1 MARVVV
7 GRRNLEGALM
17 NLRDH
22 LEDLC
27 RTEGGEGGFG
37 KIELTPGR
45 DVKVLRRSVRWQD
58 GWALMIGGE
67 SGRRRLIVVDF
78 DGTDVLDRFSGERLE
93 VEPGVAVCLGDLD
106 HQNAVAVRSVC
117 EAARPQP
124 LGLHDSFGLGDR
136 LGIAGPAH
144 LQAMRGSGFK
154 VVLAQQ
160 SIRELE
166 RTERTPDEVMDAA
179 TWAVVEEGWND
190 AWGADADHL
199 KTPADVELMAEA
211 GFTMFTIDPGDH
223 VVDAADDMDVSEL
236 EREAAGL
243 SWADLETTMPEALAR
258 YGDGAVEV
266 GPELTIDPTP
276 EDVLQGWVK
285 YGASL
290 AHTARMYRHIASTMG
305 DRPFEVEVS
314 VDETAS
320 VTSPFEH
327 WLVASELRRLG
338 VRWIGLAP
346 RFVGDF
352 EKGIDYRGDLEVF
365 RTEYVKHLAIADRLG
380 PYKISIHS
388 GSDKFGVYRV
398 IGEIGRGGVHV
409 KTAGTSYLEALRT
422 IAACEPV
429 LFREILDFS
438 RSLYEHER
446 RTYHVS
452 AVLDRVPGS
461 SRLAD
466 GDLPA
471 LFESED
477 ARQVLHVTFGRV
489 LTEKSADGGFLFK
502 TRVLAALDE
511 HEATHFANLVK
522 HFRRHTAP
530 FGTEVGE
537 QS

>member
-1 MARVVV
+1 M
-7 GRRNLEGALM
+7 NLRQQLEQLPTLAPGDDETRETLTLPSGANVKVAQRSICWTAGGALM
-17 NLRDH
+17 VVR
-22 LEDLC
+22 
-27 RTEGGEGGFG
+27 EG
-37 KIELTPGR
+37 
-45 DVKVLRRSVRWQD
+45 S
-58 GWALMIGGE
+58 
-67 SGRRRLIVVDF
+67 RRRLLVAELVESGLAAPF
-78 DGTDVLDRFSGERLE
+78 QGERWITEAGLE
-93 VEPGVAVCLGDLD
+93 ACCGELD
-106 HQNAVAVRSVC
+106 HHNAMAVRNAVDT
-117 EAARPQP
+117 ARPQP
-124 LGLHDSFGLGDR
+124 LGLADSFGLGDR
-136 LGIAGPAH
+136 LGIAGAAH
-144 LQAMRGSGFK
+144 LRSMRGSGFK

-179 TWAVVEEGWND
+179 TWAVLEEGWSEP
-190 AWGADADHL
+190 WGADADHL

-223 VVDAADDMDVSEL
+223 VVDAADEMSVSEL
-236 EREAAGL
+236 EAAAAAL
-243 SWADLETTMPEALAR
+243 PWADLESTMLEALGR
-258 YGDGAVEV
+258 YADVTVDV
-266 GPELTIDPTP
+266 GPELSLEPST
-276 EDVLQGWVK
+276 EDVLRAWVK

-290 AHTARMYRHIASTMG
+290 AHTAKMYRHIASTMG

-338 VRWIGLAP
+338 VEWIGLAP
-346 RFVGDF
+346 RFIGDF

-365 RTEYVKHLAIADRLG
+365 RNEYIKHLAIAEAVG

-422 IAACEPV
+422 IAACEPGM
-429 LFREILDFS
+429 FREILDFS

-452 AVLDRVPGS
+452 AVLDRVPAGAD
-461 SRLAD
+461 LAD
-466 GDLPA
+466 GELSA
-471 LFESED
+471 LFEDDD

-489 LTEKSADGGFLFK
+489 LTEKNDGGGYLFK
-502 TRVLAALDE
+502 NRLLAALDQ
-511 HEATHFANLVK
+511 HEAAHYTNLVA

-530 FGTEVGE
+530 FTGVDGE
-537 QS
+537 IA

>member
-1 MARVVV
+1 MKVRSQLEVLRTTGPGDDGATMSFDLGADRPVEVV
-7 GRRNLEGALM
+7 
-17 NLRDH
+17 
-22 LEDLC
+22 
-27 RTEGGEGGFG
+27 
-37 KIELTPGR
+37 
-45 DVKVLRRSVRWQD
+45 RRSVRWVR
-58 GWALMIGGE
+58 GGAVMMARD
-67 SGRRRLIVVDF
+67 SGRRQ
-78 DGTDVLDRFSGERLE
+78 VLAIDLDESGAAAHFSGERRE
-93 VEPGVAVCLGDLD
+93 VEPDVEACIGELSHA
-106 HQNAVAVRSVC
+106 NAVAVRELC
-117 EAARPQP
+117 DGARPQP
-124 LGLHDSFGLGDR
+124 LGLDDSFGLGDR

-144 LQAMRGSGFK
+144 LRALVGSGFK

-179 TWAVVEEGWND
+179 TWAVLEEGWTD
-190 AWGADADHL
+190 PWGADADHL
-199 KTPADVELMAEA
+199 KTPADVELMASA

-223 VVDAADDMDVSEL
+223 VVDAADTMSITELQEAAADLPWSEL
-236 EREAAGL
+236 EDTLGAALRRYAGHGIDVEP
-243 SWADLETTMPEALAR
+243 DLILEPSA
-258 YGDGAVEV
+258 
-266 GPELTIDPTP
+266 
-276 EDVLQGWVK
+276 EDVLRGWVK

-290 AHTARMYRHIASTMG
+290 AHTARMYRHIALTMG
-305 DRPFEVEVS
+305 KRPFEVEVS

-338 VRWIGLAP
+338 VEWIGLAP

-365 RTEYVKHLAIADRLG
+365 RREYLKHLAIADALG

-422 IAACEPV
+422 LAACKPK
-429 LFREILDFS
+429 LFREILEFS
-438 RSLYEHER
+438 CSLYEHER

-452 AVLDRVPGS
+452 AELDRVPAA
-461 SRLAD
+461 AD
-466 GDLPA
+466 VKARDLPA
-471 LFESED
+471 LFEDDD

-489 LTEKSADGGFLFK
+489 LTEKQEGGGYLFK
-502 TRVLAALDE
+502 GRLMDALEE
-511 HEATHFANLVK
+511 HEAAHYENLVA

-530 FGTEVGE
+530 FGAGGE
-537 QS
+537 KK

>member
-1 MARVVV
+1 MSFRDIV
-7 GRRNLEGALM
+7 GTLRNGETKTAELTLPSGASLEVDQRSIHWFNGGALM
-17 NLRDH
+17 
-22 LEDLC
+22 
-27 RTEGGEGGFG
+27 
-37 KIELTPGR
+37 
-45 DVKVLRRSVRWQD
+45 VVR
-58 GWALMIGGE
+58 E
-67 SGRRRLIVVDF
+67 KGRRRLLVVELEKS
-78 DGTDVLDRFSGERLE
+78 GVARRFSGEMTE
-93 VEPGVAVCLGDLD
+93 VEPGVTACVGNLNHGNAAV
-106 HQNAVAVRSVC
+106 VREFC
-117 EAARPQP
+117 EAARPRP
-124 LGLHDSFGLGDR
+124 LGLADSFGLGDR

-144 LQAMRGSGFK
+144 LRAMRGTGFK

-179 TWAVVEEGWND
+179 TWAVLEEGWTE

-199 KTPADVELMAEA
+199 KSPADVELMAAA
-211 GFTMFTIDPGDH
+211 GFTMFTVDPGDH
-223 VVDAADDMDVSEL
+223 VVDAADTMSIEEL
-236 EREAAGL
+236 QEAASCL
-243 SWADLETTMPEALAR
+243 PWSDLEDTL
-258 YGDGAVEV
+258 GAVLRRFSRKVIRV
-266 GPELTIDPTP
+266 GPDLELAASE
-276 EDVLQGWVK
+276 EDVLRGWVK

-290 AHTARMYRHIASTMG
+290 AHTAKMYRHIASTMG
-305 DRPFEVEVS
+305 ERPFEVEVS

-338 VRWIGLAP
+338 VEWVGLAP

-352 EKGIDYRGDLEVF
+352 EKGIDYRGDLSIF
-365 RTEYVKHLAIADRLG
+365 RKEYLKHLAIAEDQG

-398 IGEIGRGGVHV
+398 IGEIGKGGVHV

-422 IAACEPV
+422 VAACEPT

-452 AVLDRVPGS
+452 AELERVPAAADLQGS
-461 SRLAD
+461 ELR
-466 GDLPA
+466 A
-471 LFESED
+471 LFDDDD

-489 LTEKSADGGFLFK
+489 LTDRDATGEYLFK
-502 TRVLAALDE
+502 DRLLAALDNHEKE
-511 HEATHFANLVK
+511 HFENLVA

-530 FGTEVGE
+530 FGAGGE
-537 QS
+537 AQ